1 MILIYTKFIV
11 ELTGVEPVSKQ
22 GSNMLSTCLSSPE
35 IFVYR
40 QDRSHQPIPYLLK
53 LRGRL
58 AARRPLSP
66 IFPTPLYQTASENG
80 IWEMSRYSTC
90 AVIKL
95 KVLYFRLSS
104 ESVIIFASYSSSC
117 VFIVLPNNALH
128 AYIPLLLAV
137 KTKQPQLLVINQL
150 ECKGNKN
157 LQNCPITI

>member
-1 MILIYTKFIV
+1 MFIV

-66 IFPTPLYQTASENG
+66 IFPTPLCQTASENG
-80 IWEMSRYSTC
+80 IC

-137 KTKQPQLLVINQL
+137 KTKQPQLLVKTN
-150 ECKGNKN
+150 
-157 LQNCPITI
+157 

>member
-1 MILIYTKFIV
+1 MLIV

-66 IFPTPLYQTASENG
+66 IFPTPLCQTASENG
-80 IWEMSRYSTC
+80 I
-90 AVIKL
+90 
-95 KVLYFRLSS
+95 
-104 ESVIIFASYSSSC
+104 
-117 VFIVLPNNALH
+117 
-128 AYIPLLLAV
+128 
-137 KTKQPQLLVINQL
+137 
-150 ECKGNKN
+150 
-157 LQNCPITI
+157 

>member
-1 MILIYTKFIV
+1 MCALSAISLTYSVLV
-11 ELTGVEPVSKQ
+11 ELTGFEPVSKQ

-66 IFPTPLYQTASENG
+66 IFPTPLCQTASENG
-80 IWEMSRYSTC
+80 ICEMSRYSTC

-137 KTKQPQLLVINQL
+137 KTKQPQLLVKTN
-150 ECKGNKN
+150 
-157 LQNCPITI
+157 